1 MSMMKNQSEQRRI
14 ERIRGLIVQL
24 QQLIDDNTLTGD
36 NEQFLSLLDSICMEI
51 ISYLNHFN

>member
-14 ERIRGLIVQL
+14 ERIRGLIIQL
-24 QQLIDDNTLTGD
+24 QQLIDDTTPSGD
-36 NEQFLSLLDSICMEI
+36 NEQFLSLLDSLCMEI